1 MDFKKIEWI
10 FFVAFLGLNVFLF
23 RSYQETISQ
32 ENNVIRSGQT
42 ESIQQRLS
50 SDDISYTGKI
60 SSESRQGYYLS
71 AEETDLSKELDSQR
85 HGTSKKG
92 LLSSGIVFNDNV
104 LTKALSETES
114 ENSIFDPDKMGS
126 SVNSFLNKK
135 NNVLFGSDYVYMKNF
150 SDLDSATPE
159 VQASQK
165 YDGLPFYDDTA
176 KIVFS
181 LNKQDKSYAVTKYT
195 QTHLSD
201 IEQLRE
207 KTELHTEEDAIKTLY
222 VNNKISRGSK
232 ILWRQLAYS
241 CILKVREKNVYVPV
255 WYVAIETPD
264 KSIQVESV
272 NAFSNT
278 IVTNNTI
285 PKVEDH

>member
-104 LTKALSETES
+104 LTKTLSETES

-207 KTELHTEEDAIKTLY
+207 KAELHTEEDAIKTLY

>member
-50 SDDISYTGKI
+50 SDDISYIGKI

-104 LTKALSETES
+104 LTKTLSETES

-181 LNKQDKSYAVTKYT
+181 LNKQDKSYAVTKYR

>member
-104 LTKALSETES
+104 LTKTLSETES

-181 LNKQDKSYAVTKYT
+181 LNKQDKRYAVTKYT

>member
-104 LTKALSETES
+104 LTKTLSETES

-181 LNKQDKSYAVTKYT
+181 LNKQDKSYAVTKYR

-278 IVTNNTI
+278 IVTNNMI

>member
-1 MDFKKIEWI
+1 MDFKKIKWI

-104 LTKALSETES
+104 LTKTLSETES

-181 LNKQDKSYAVTKYT
+181 LNKQDKSYAVTKYR

>member
-104 LTKALSETES
+104 LTKTLSETES

-150 SDLDSATPE
+150 SDLDSATTE

>member
-92 LLSSGIVFNDNV
+92 LLNSGIVFNDNV
-104 LTKALSETES
+104 LTKTLSETES

-150 SDLDSATPE
+150 SDLDSTTPE

-181 LNKQDKSYAVTKYT
+181 LNKQDKSYMVTKYT